1 VPKLT
6 HEEKRMSAS
15 DDKPAYLAV
24 YLTFLRNSL
33 VRDLSFRSN
42 FVIECIASV
51 SWMLMN
57 LGFYLLVFQYTT
69 SIGSGTG
76 WGKHEFFVFLATTML
91 INSIVQAFF
100 MPNAEEFSEL
110 IRKGGLDF
118 ALLKPIDT
126 QFLISCQRVD
136 WSALTNFCFGLI
148 LLVYG
153 MWNLLTRPENPLQL
167 HPLAVV
173 LYPIYILCG
182 VAMLY
187 SLTIALAAIT
197 IWMGRNQSIYD
208 FWFYI
213 TNFSRYPMEIY
224 NGKVGDPMRWFF
236 SFVIPI
242 LLVVN
247 VPARLLAWPFH
258 REGATSTLPIFA
270 LIATLISLIGSR
282 WIFTRA
288 LRSYRSA
295 SS

>member
-1 VPKLT
+1 MRLQ
-6 HEEKRMSAS
+6 EER
-15 DDKPAYLAV
+15 PAYVAV
-24 YLTFLRNSL
+24 FLTFLRNSL

-42 FVIECIASV
+42 FIIECIASV

-57 LGFYLLVFQYTT
+57 LGFYLLVFQFTN
-69 SIGSGTG
+69 SIGANTG
-76 WGKHEFFVFLATTML
+76 WGKYEFFVFLATTML

-110 IRKGGLDF
+110 IRRGGLDF

-148 LLVYG
+148 LLYFG
-153 MWNLLTRPENPLQL
+153 MWNLMHRAENPLQL
-167 HPLAVV
+167 SPLAIV
-173 LYPIYILCG
+173 LYPIYVVCG

-224 NGKVGDPMRWFF
+224 SGKFGDPMRWFF
-236 SFVIPI
+236 VFIVPI

-247 VPARLLAWPFH
+247 IPARIMAWPLG
-258 REGATSTLPIFA
+258 REGASSFLPAYA
-270 LIATLISLIGSR
+270 LLATVLSLFGSR
-282 WIFTRA
+282 FVFTRA

>member
-1 VPKLT
+1 MAAG
-6 HEEKRMSAS
+6 EER
-15 DDKPAYLAV
+15 PAYLAV
-24 YLTFLRNSL
+24 FLTFLRNSL
-33 VRDLSFRSN
+33 IRDLSFRSN
-42 FVIECIASV
+42 FVIECIASF

-69 SIGSGTG
+69 SIGAGTG
-76 WGKHEFFVFLATTML
+76 WGKYEFFVFLATTML

-148 LLVYG
+148 LLAYG
-153 MWNLLTRPENPLQL
+153 MWNLMTRPENPLQL
-167 HPLAVV
+167 HPLAVI
-173 LYPIYILCG
+173 LYPVYILCG

-224 NGKVGDPMRWFF
+224 NGKFGDPMRWFF

-247 VPARLLAWPFH
+247 IPARLLAWPFD
-258 REGATSTLPIFA
+258 REGVTSVLPIFS
-270 LIATLISLIGSR
+270 LVATLVSVIGSR

-288 LRSYRSA
+288 LLSYRSA